1 MDSTHILKHNLLT
14 KLALATTLSLG
25 FVAST
30 NITQPNLNT
39 TVQAARKGDIK
50 DGKFHYLYKNHKSK
64 YMANLIGG
72 EFYVYNTKGKKSI

>member
-1 MDSTHILKHNLLT
+1 MYSEHILKHNLLT

-30 NITQPNLNT
+30 NITKSNVNVSS

-50 DGKFHYLYKNHKSK
+50 DGKFHYLSKNHK
-64 YMANLIGG
+64 
-72 EFYVYNTKGKKSI
+72 KKLWHN